1 MIMWINL
8 ENGKLRKGD
17 YIRFGKKIA
26 SLWVML
32 GMMFGFS
39 ACGEPNISTPDT
51 ATRDTA
57 TKDTAV
63 KSTTQPTTVYVT
75 TEPTTVKPTEKTKKD
90 KKKIKTTSPPT
101 EPPTKKVE
109 VQAETKTITKSNN
122 TYNTSSDEVDLLA
135 RVIYCEAGNCSEYC
149 QWLVGSTAMNL
160 ADSNGG
166 LRAVAFDYNTFNV
179 AGILYTRDPSELS
192 YSVAQRI
199 LSGDRDYNVKAFR
212 MSYYHSFGTPY
223 AVVDNVYFSSY

>member
-1 MIMWINL
+1 M
-8 ENGKLRKGD
+8 
-17 YIRFGKKIA
+17 
-26 SLWVML
+26 
-32 GMMFGFS
+32 
-39 ACGEPNISTPDT
+39 
-51 ATRDTA
+51 
-57 TKDTAV
+57 
-63 KSTTQPTTVYVT
+63 
-75 TEPTTVKPTEKTKKD
+75 
-90 KKKIKTTSPPT
+90 
-101 EPPTKKVE
+101 
-109 VQAETKTITKSNN
+109 
-122 TYNTSSDEVDLLA
+122 LA

-199 LSGDRDYNVKAFR
+199 LSGDRDYNVTAFR

>member
-57 TKDTAV
+57 TKDTVA
-63 KSTTQPTTVYVT
+63 KPTTQPTTVHVT
-75 TEPTTVKPTEKTKKD
+75 TEPTTVKPTEKTKKTRRRLKQPLLLQNRQQ
-90 KKKIKTTSPPT
+90 KKLKFKQ
-101 EPPTKKVE
+101 KQK
-109 VQAETKTITKSNN
+109 
-122 TYNTSSDEVDLLA
+122 LLQNQIIHIIH
-135 RVIYCEAGNCSEYC
+135 R
-149 QWLVGSTAMNL
+149 QM
-160 ADSNGG
+160 
-166 LRAVAFDYNTFNV
+166 R
-179 AGILYTRDPSELS
+179 
-192 YSVAQRI
+192 
-199 LSGDRDYNVKAFR
+199 
-212 MSYYHSFGTPY
+212 
-223 AVVDNVYFSSY
+223 

>member
-1 MIMWINL
+1 MWINL

-57 TKDTAV
+57 TKDTVA
-63 KSTTQPTTVYVT
+63 KPATQPTTVHAT
-75 TEPTTVKPTEKTKKD
+75 
-90 KKKIKTTSPPT
+90 T
-101 EPPTKKVE
+101 EPPTEKVE

-166 LRAVAFDYNTFNV
+166 LRVVAFDYNTFNV

>member
-1 MIMWINL
+1 MIMWTSL

-17 YIRFGKKIA
+17 YIRIGKKIA
-26 SLWVML
+26 SIWVML

-39 ACGEPNISTPDT
+39 ACGESNISTPGT
-51 ATRDTA
+51 ATRDMATKDTA
-57 TKDTAV
+57 TKDTAT
-63 KSTTQPTTVYVT
+63 KPTTQP
-75 TEPTTVKPTEKTKKD
+75 
-90 KKKIKTTSPPT
+90 TSPPT
-101 EPPTKKVE
+101 EPPTEKVE
-109 VQAETKTITKSNN
+109 AQTETKTITKSNN

-192 YSVAQRI
+192 YSVAQRV

>member
-1 MIMWINL
+1 
-8 ENGKLRKGD
+8 
-17 YIRFGKKIA
+17 
-26 SLWVML
+26 ML
-32 GMMFGFS
+32 GVMFGFS
-39 ACGEPNISTPDT
+39 ACGESNISTPDT
-51 ATRDTA
+51 ATRDMATKDTA
-57 TKDTAV
+57 TKDTAT
-63 KSTTQPTTVYVT
+63 KQTTQTTTVQVT

-90 KKKIKTTSPPT
+90 KKKVKTTSLPT
-101 EPPTKKVE
+101 EPPTEKVE
-109 VQAETKTITKSNN
+109 AQAETKTVTKSNN
-122 TYNTSSDEVDLLA
+122 TYNTQSDEVDLLA

-160 ADSNGG
+160 ADSNDG

-199 LSGDRDYNVKAFR
+199 LSGDRDYHVKAFR

>member
-1 MIMWINL
+1 
-8 ENGKLRKGD
+8 
-17 YIRFGKKIA
+17 
-26 SLWVML
+26 ML

-51 ATRDTA
+51 ATRDMATKDTA
-57 TKDTAV
+57 TKDTVV
-63 KSTTQPTTVYVT
+63 KSTTQPTTVQVA
-75 TEPTTVKPTEKTKKD
+75 
-90 KKKIKTTSPPT
+90 T
-101 EPPTKKVE
+101 EPPTEKAE
-109 VQAETKTITKSNN
+109 IQAETKTITKSNN
-122 TYNTSSDEVDLLA
+122 TYKYNTSEVDLLA

-166 LRAVAFDYNTFNV
+166 LKAVAFDYNTFNV

-199 LSGDRDYNVKAFR
+199 LSGNRDYNVTAFR
-212 MSYYHSFGTPY
+212 MSYYHSFGAPY

>member
-1 MIMWINL
+1 M
-8 ENGKLRKGD
+8 
-17 YIRFGKKIA
+17 
-26 SLWVML
+26 
-32 GMMFGFS
+32 
-39 ACGEPNISTPDT
+39 
-51 ATRDTA
+51 
-57 TKDTAV
+57 
-63 KSTTQPTTVYVT
+63 
-75 TEPTTVKPTEKTKKD
+75 
-90 KKKIKTTSPPT
+90 
-101 EPPTKKVE
+101 
-109 VQAETKTITKSNN
+109 
-122 TYNTSSDEVDLLA
+122 LA

-199 LSGDRDYNVKAFR
+199 LSGDRDYHVKAFR
-212 MSYYHSFGTPY
+212 MSYYHSFGAPY

>member
-51 ATRDTA
+51 ATHA
-57 TKDTAV
+57 
-63 KSTTQPTTVYVT
+63 T
-75 TEPTTVKPTEKTKKD
+75 TEPTTEKPTEKTKKD
-90 KKKIKTTSPPT
+90 KKKVKTTSPPT
-101 EPPTKKVE
+101 EPPTEKVE

-212 MSYYHSFGTPY
+212 MSYYHSFGAPY